1 MPRGPQKIDAR
12 KLGSKVDV
20 RLTAPLRE
28 ALTAAAKA
36 EGITDGA
43 WIRALVADRL
53 GLAAAQDRVSG
64 PRQRIPDADLAVLSD
79 LVREAGGLYAQVK
92 AGRPHDVLP
101 ILDRIRTS
109 LVPMIVGLDR
119 RGA

>member
-1 MPRGPQKIDAR
+1 
-12 KLGSKVDV
+12 
-20 RLTAPLRE
+20 LTAPLRE

-64 PRQRIPDADLAVLSD
+64 PRQRIPDED
-79 LVREAGGLYAQVK
+79 LVVLAGIVRDAGALYAQVK

-101 ILDRIRTS
+101 LLDCIRTS
-109 LVPMIVGLDR
+109 LIPMVVGLNGR
-119 RGA
+119 SA